1 MPKHF
6 KKRKKKTNIC
16 AYFGVK
22 QNFPQNSVFISF
34 FKNLVKYFIVPN
46 FFKKTSEQIPN
57 NNGFRQTDARKLSNE
72 PLINQFSRYITVAH
86 QRRTTRNNRFHGL

>member
-1 MPKHF
+1 M
-6 KKRKKKTNIC
+6 
-16 AYFGVK
+16 Y
-22 QNFPQNSVFISF
+22 Q
-34 FKNLVKYFIVPN
+34 
-46 FFKKTSEQIPN
+46 TSEQIPN